1 MATAQSNP
9 SRNAANANSWPN
21 QALRAGLTGVVC
33 YLAAKL
39 GGFLIIRE
47 PQTLWPLW
55 PGCAVLVAILLVL
68 PRKVWPL
75 VMAAGLAGF
84 LLYDLQVGVPISSLA
99 WLILADTLEILVAA
113 WGVSY
118 SLDGVPRLNS
128 LKALAKYSFYTVF
141 LASLIVSTI
150 GIYGL
155 NGDRWI
161 SWRISF
167 LSEGLA
173 FLTVAPAIL
182 GWVGETRRWVRASP
196 AYYAEALL
204 LMTALVSLSYVMFV
218 ARGRSYPPAL
228 LYSLVPFLLWSALRF
243 GSTGVGTATTIVAL
257 LSIWGALHGRG
268 PFIEQDPID
277 RVLSLQLF
285 LWFAVIP
292 FMVLAVMVEERRQ
305 SEGELRE
312 GEERLRLAVAA
323 GRMYAFEWDA
333 ATDLIVR
340 SGECAAVLHWKG
352 DPTRDTG
359 REFNESIFPDD
370 RQRYL
375 DTQGGLSSEYSTYK
389 TIYRVL
395 RPGNGVVWLEENG
408 RAFFD
413 GQGRVLRKIGIVV
426 DITERKLAEEALSS
440 VSLRLIEAQEQE
452 RARIARELHDDLS
465 QRMALLEMGLRQFE
479 MSMPELSIDAQQ
491 QLHSISEVAAEVSS
505 DLHSMSHQLHPAKLD
520 LLGLVAAVRG
530 HCREV
535 SEQHDLRV
543 EFVHHEVGSQ
553 IPKDVALCLFRIV
566 QEALR
571 NIVKHSR
578 TETAKVEL
586 SGSRD
591 EIYLCVSDNGAGFS
605 PASSEAKS
613 GLGLISMCERV
624 RLIGGHL
631 VVESEPSHGT
641 RIRVRVPVS
650 NGGGHKRSETNAF
663 KANT

>member
-1 MATAQSNP
+1 METTQTDA
-9 SRNAANANSWPN
+9 SRNTASANAWPN
-21 QALRAGLTGVVC
+21 QALRACLTAVVC

-68 PRKVWPL
+68 PQKVWPL

-84 LLYDLQVGVPISSLA
+84 VLYDLQVGVSISSIA

-118 SLDGVPRLNS
+118 SLGGVPRLNS
-128 LKALAKYSFYTVF
+128 LKALARYSFYTVF

-196 AYYAEALL
+196 VYYVEALL
-204 LMTALVSLSYVMFV
+204 LMTALISLSYEMFV
-218 ARGRSYPPAL
+218 ARGESYPPAL
-228 LYSLVPFLLWSALRF
+228 LYSLVPFLVWSALRF
-243 GSTGVGTATTIVAL
+243 GYTGVGTAATIVAL

-268 PFIEQDPID
+268 PFIEKDPID

-292 FMVLAVMVEERRQ
+292 FIVLAAMVEERRQ

-312 GEERLRLAVAA
+312 GEERLRLAVEA

-333 ATDLIVR
+333 ATDVIVR
-340 SGECAAVLHWKG
+340 SGKCAAVLHWKG

-359 REFNESIFPDD
+359 QEFNESIFPND
-370 RQRYL
+370 RQTYL
-375 DTQGGLSSEYSTYK
+375 DTQRGLSPECSTYK

-413 GQGRVLRKIGIVV
+413 GQGRVLRKIGMVV
-426 DITERKLAEEALSS
+426 DISEQKLAEEALSS
-440 VSLRLIEAQEQE
+440 VSLRLIAAQEQE

-479 MSMPELSIDAQQ
+479 VSMPELLTDAQQ

-520 LLGLVAAVRG
+520 LLGLVAAVGG

-535 SEQHDLRV
+535 SEQHELRV

-591 EIYLCVSDNGAGFS
+591 EIYLCISDNGAGFS
-605 PASSEAKS
+605 PASAQAKV
-613 GLGLISMCERV
+613 GLGLISMRERV
-624 RLIGGHL
+624 RLIGGNL

-641 RIRVRVPVS
+641 RIRVRAPVS
-650 NGGGHKRSETNAF
+650 NGGGQKRSETTAF
-663 KANT
+663 KANA